1 MAIRTILFDLDGT
14 LVDSYEAITDGL
26 NEARRAF
33 GLPPKSLA
41 EVRREV
47 GRGLESLIEDNLG
60 PDRVEQG
67 VRIFRERYRSVF
79 RSGTRLLPGVE
90 ATLPVLRRRGYGMG
104 VTSNKPGYFC
114 REIIS
119 SLGLSDLF
127 GAVYGPEM
135 VSHPK
140 PHPEMILRAL
150 RDLQGCPEEAAYVG
164 DMVIDIETAHR
175 AGIPACVIPSG
186 GHSREEL
193 TRARPDALVAR
204 FEDLLLLFPGA
215 EHAALLPPIPSP

>member
-1 MAIRTILFDLDGT
+1 
-14 LVDSYEAITDGL
+14 
-26 NEARRAF
+26 
-33 GLPPKSLA
+33 
-41 EVRREV
+41 
-47 GRGLESLIEDNLG
+47 
-60 PDRVEQG
+60 
-67 VRIFRERYRSVF
+67 
-79 RSGTRLLPGVE
+79 
-90 ATLPVLRRRGYGMG
+90 LPVLRRRGYGMG

-193 TRARPDALVAR
+193 TRARPDALVER